1 MERNTAKQQIM
12 ENTGLWPESN
22 AITPLYNSRYK
33 QRIQREKLKVL
44 TSESL
49 AGGGGGGGQK
59 ETYPKKPVGKTDRKS
74 GAGQARLES
83 PAKTAN

>member
-12 ENTGLWPESN
+12 ENTGLWPEIN
-22 AITPLYNSRYK
+22 AITPLYNSRYE

-49 AGGGGGGGQK
+49 AGGGGGGGK
-59 ETYPKKPVGKTDRKS
+59 KSTLKNLWEKRIGNLGRVRHDLSPPPK
-74 GAGQARLES
+74 LLI
-83 PAKTAN
+83 